1 MGGDRKT
8 FHKVY
13 RMEKGMEVYV
23 CVCVCVS
30 HLRVNKPL
38 GMAGIKSDEGKK
50 KSDEAK
56 ICMCSFTQQIMS

>member
-1 MGGDRKT
+1 ME
-8 FHKVY
+8 
-13 RMEKGMEVYV
+13 MEKHSIKCTEWKRAWRFM
-23 CVCVCVS
+23 CVCVS

-50 KSDEAK
+50 KNDEAK